1 MSYVHDRTLVVACC
15 FAGGWARTSGTVEI
29 DSWAAMKTSENGS
42 RIQSN
47 GVATIAIVE
56 DDKPLLDML
65 VQYLRSQNY
74 RTRGFGRAEDLLE
87 LIDWTSGINC
97 IVSDVRMPGIGG
109 LGLIERL
116 RQMGH
121 RVPVILITGHGDIPM
136 AVQAIKNGAFDFI
149 EKPLDPVHF
158 ERVIAN
164 ALNSGSQDQDV
175 AAEVREARRI
185 LSGLTPQQSRILGY
199 VADGLSSKEIA
210 LHINI
215 SPRTVEVH
223 RAAIMQRLQVNS
235 LADLIKLKMLVDW
248 PQVAVGSA
256 RNDA

>member
-1 MSYVHDRTLVVACC
+1 
-15 FAGGWARTSGTVEI
+15 
-29 DSWAAMKTSENGS
+29 MKSSENGARS
-42 RIQSN
+42 QSN
-47 GVATIAIVE
+47 GIATIAIVE

-149 EKPLDPVHF
+149 EKPLDPVFF
-158 ERVIAN
+158 ESVIAK
-164 ALNSGSQDQDV
+164 ALSAGLQDHDV
-175 AAEVREARRI
+175 AAEVREARKT
-185 LSGLTPQQSRILGY
+185 LAGLTPQQSRILGY

-235 LADLIKLKMLVDW
+235 LADLIKLKMLVDC
-248 PQVAVGSA
+248 PQLGLTTPRTDS
-256 RNDA
+256 